1 MTDKRLTVEKNSHST
16 MYLLKP
22 EAGTNKNTRTEN
34 SHSTMYL
41 LKPLSRGIKNPWCFN
56 SHSTMYLLKRNIII
70 GGLDSGSTFTFHHV
84 SIKTSADNTER

>member
-1 MTDKRLTVEKNSHST
+1 MFHEQDEKNRYSHST

-41 LKPLSRGIKNPWCFN
+41 LKPANLPRIFPILS
-56 SHSTMYLLKRNIII
+56 
-70 GGLDSGSTFTFHHV
+70 FTFHHV
-84 SIKTSADNTER
+84 SIKTTDTFEETHSGNIFTFHHVSIKTA